1 LKWLHSI
8 WSHDDNDDD
17 DDEDNYDDYD
27 SVECLLYD
35 ESRCATVCDGVQ
47 WCASVFDDAQRC
59 ETMHAMRQFEQ
70 QFFCESRS

>member
-1 LKWLHSI
+1 MKWLHSI

-35 ESRCATVCDGVQ
+35 ESRCATVCNGVHPRTTLRND
-47 WCASVFDDAQRC
+47 VKRC
-59 ETMHAMRQFEQ
+59 TL
-70 QFFCESRS
+70 